1 MKVHAALMPPYA
13 RLLIPRVVDQLVL
26 LNEAA
31 GKPDEVKKW
40 RAERARYPFVAPP
53 AREGK

>member
-1 MKVHAALMPPYA
+1 MPPYA

-40 RAERARYPFVAPP
+40 RAERAKYPAPAERGP
-53 AREGK
+53 LPRAVK